1 MSGEV
6 LLKKRCTKC
15 TQTKLLSEFDLK
27 TNGSGER
34 RKQGRKCTQSD
45 WSRSQERAR
54 QANALNSSLDQRW
67 LRELEAKADAR
78 TQAAFDRLKADRMEI
93 AGV

>member
-1 MSGEV
+1 MSGDV
-6 LLKKRCTKC
+6 LRRRCTKC

-34 RKQGRKCTQSD
+34 RKQCRKCTQSD
-45 WSRSQERAR
+45 WSRSQERKRLAD
-54 QANALNSSLDQRW
+54 ANRSSDDQRW

-78 TQAAFDRLKADRMEI
+78 AQAAFDRLRADRLEV